1 MKTFLKVVEN
11 TTWYRQF
18 VYGAILAIFFG
29 AVTIASG
36 FHPFWAAVQI
46 AIIAWARED
55 YMRDRIED
63 VYGFNTLPH
72 RAFNWRN
79 FFFLQV
85 PCILF
90 YYIYTA
96 F

>member
-1 MKTFLKVVEN
+1 MKTFLRIVEN
-11 TTWYRQF
+11 TTWYRQL
-18 VYGAILAIFFG
+18 VYGAILAISFG
-29 AVTIASG
+29 VITIAAG
-36 FHPFWAAVQI
+36 FHPFWTAVQI
-46 AIIAWARED
+46 AIIAWFRED
-55 YMRDRIED
+55 YMRDIPGE
-63 VYGFNTLPH
+63 VGGFRLAQNP
-72 RAFNWRN
+72 FNWRN